1 MVIIVEPT
9 NKYSYSFDGERY
21 YGEFDTIAEVLTDA
35 RVEAV
40 NYPDSTKVYI
50 GKNYQ
55 YKPRVQAHRVI
66 EDIQE
71 DAFDEAG
78 EAAEDYLE
86 YVSAPSMVKLEKML
100 TKTFIEWAKENN
112 QEPRF
117 YIAKEIEVYSL
128 EGDKVSVEGKL

>member
-1 MVIIVEPT
+1 MKPT
-9 NKYSYSFDGERY
+9 DKYSFSFDNEHY
-21 YGEFDTIAEVLTDA
+21 YGEFDSVAEALADA
-35 RVEAV
+35 RVEAKD
-40 NYPDSTKVYI
+40 YPDSTQIYI

-55 YKPRVQAHRVI
+55 YEPCVRAHRVI

-86 YVSAPSMVKLEKML
+86 FVCVPSLVMLEKML

-112 QEPRF
+112 YEPSF
-117 YIAKEIEVYSL
+117 FIVKGAVEYSL
-128 EGDKVSVEGKL
+128 EEGKQCG

>member
-1 MVIIVEPT
+1 MKPT
-9 NKYSYSFDGERY
+9 DKYSFSFDNEHY
-21 YGEFDTIAEVLTDA
+21 YGEFDSVAEALADA
-35 RVEAV
+35 RVEAKD
-40 NYPDSTKVYI
+40 YPDSTQIYI

-55 YKPRVQAHRVI
+55 YEPCVRAHRVI

-86 YVSAPSMVKLEKML
+86 FVSVPSLVMLEKML

-112 QEPRF
+112 YEPSFFIVKGAVEYR
-117 YIAKEIEVYSL
+117 L
-128 EGDKVSVEGKL
+128 EEGKQCG

>member
-1 MVIIVEPT
+1 MKPT
-9 NKYSYSFDGERY
+9 DKYSFSFDNEHY
-21 YGEFDTIAEVLTDA
+21 YGEFDSVAEAFADA
-35 RVEAV
+35 RVEAKD
-40 NYPDSTKVYI
+40 YPDSTQIYI

-55 YKPRVQAHRVI
+55 YEPCVRAHRVI

-86 YVSAPSMVKLEKML
+86 FVSVPSLVMLEKML

-112 QEPRF
+112 YEPSF
-117 YIAKEIEVYSL
+117 FIVKGAVEYSL
-128 EGDKVSVEGKL
+128 EEGKQCG